1 MPAAAT
7 KKRILLLIEDPL
19 LANFFRDKLDAC
31 GFDAVMAGATYD
43 GVNSFREQKADLVL
57 VDPVF
62 STLDGPEAIHAI
74 RELSAQ
80 TPISVLSNLPRTLL
94 RSVEKEGATN
104 IITASGSPLEPVLK
118 EIESLFGVDVGGYDL
133 RIQNPDE
140 FWLASCL
147 NSAPESLKAMRLA
160 AYTFA
165 KTRSNQ
171 TLLHDLFHETHH
183 LAERLAVVGLT
194 ALQKMAV
201 SIEMLVYDLY
211 EMPEQLN
218 DSTVRT
224 AVQAVDFLGTLLD
237 PAIMVRLT
245 DPTGSAI
252 LAVDDEPDALR
263 TIASAME
270 LVGLQTSGAPTA
282 EEALGLLNDVDF
294 KLVFVDIGLPGV
306 NGFDLC
312 KKAREIPRHQKT
324 PMVFLTGMATFQNR
338 ALSTLSGGNDFI
350 GKPFNLFELGT
361 KALGWLFKG
370 QIGL

>member
-1 MPAAAT
+1 M

-19 LANFFRDKLDAC
+19 LANFFRDKLEAC
-31 GFDAVMAGATYD
+31 GLDPVMAGTSFA
-43 GVNSFREQKADLVL
+43 GVESFRETKADLVL

-62 STLDGPEAIHAI
+62 STMDGPEAIQAI
-74 RELSAQ
+74 RDHSRD
-80 TPISVLSNLPRTLL
+80 TPITVLSSLPRSLI
-94 RSVEKEGATN
+94 RSSERAGATRV
-104 IITASGSPLEPVLK
+104 ISTADNPLDPVIS
-118 EIESLFGVDVGGYDL
+118 EVESLFSVGVDGYDL
-133 RIQNPDE
+133 RTQNPDE

-147 NSAPESLKAMRLA
+147 NSAPETLKAMRLA

-171 TLLHDLFHETHH
+171 SLLYTLFREAHH
-183 LAERLAVVGLT
+183 LAERMGVVGLV
-194 ALQKMAV
+194 ALQKMAI

-211 EMPEQLN
+211 EMPEQIN

-237 PAIMVRLT
+237 PAVMVRLT
-245 DPTGSAI
+245 DPSGSAI
-252 LAVDDEPDALR
+252 LAVDDEPDALQ

-270 LVGLQTSGAPTA
+270 MAGLQTSCAPTA
-282 EEALGLLNDVDF
+282 EDALSFLRDVDF

-312 KKAREIPRHQKT
+312 KQARTIPRHLKT
-324 PMVFLTGMATFQNR
+324 PIVFLTGMATFQNR

-361 KALGWLFKG
+361 KALGWIYKG